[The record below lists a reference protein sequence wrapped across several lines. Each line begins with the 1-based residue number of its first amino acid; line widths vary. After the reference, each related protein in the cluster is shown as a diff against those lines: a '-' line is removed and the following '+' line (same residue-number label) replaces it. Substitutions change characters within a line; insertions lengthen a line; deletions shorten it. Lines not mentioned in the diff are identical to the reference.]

1 MAAARLAKGAGQGRP
16 PPPVSARFQGRGEER
31 MASSAYPEQGG
42 VDLGRTLGRAFATI
56 GSHPGVTLGIAFLFG
71 ALPLAAIE
79 VATKMMPRADFS
91 SVFVA
96 TMVIA
101 VVGALVAFLLQ
112 FITQGALMRV
122 TVRAA
127 VGERA
132 SFADAAATGL
142 KASIPLLGL
151 GIVSGV
157 AIMFGMILL
166 LVPGIM
172 LWVRWS
178 VAGPAL
184 VAERLG
190 PLEAM
195 ERSADLTDGAR
206 WKVFGLQILLLIFA
220 WILNATVSAVMGGV
234 YGGNAAFEAM
244 KAGTGLPV
252 VWTVANLLVGTL
264 TAAVGAVTSA
274 SLYIELRESKEG
286 PMVDRLAEV
295 FA

>member
-1 MAAARLAKGAGQGRP
+1 
-16 PPPVSARFQGRGEER
+16 
-31 MASSAYPEQGG
+31 MASSAYPGEGG
-42 VDLGRTLGRAFATI
+42 IDLGRTLGRAFATI
-56 GSHPGVTLGIAFLFG
+56 ASHPGVTLGIAFLFA
-71 ALPLAAIE
+71 ALPLAAIDA
-79 VATKMMPRADFS
+79 ATKLMPRADFS
-91 SVFVA
+91 SVFLGM
-96 TMVIA
+96 MVIA
-101 VVGALVAFLLQ
+101 VVGALLAFLLQ

-142 KASIPLLGL
+142 KASLPLLAL

-195 ERSADLTDGAR
+195 GRSADLTDGAR

-220 WILNATVSAVMGGV
+220 WVLNATVSAVMGAV
-234 YGGNAAFEAM
+234 YGGNAAVQAM
-244 KAGTGLPV
+244 MQGTSLPIVWTLASALAGT
-252 VWTVANLLVGTL
+252 LV
-264 TAAVGAVTSA
+264 AAVGAVTSA
-274 SLYIELRESKEG
+274 SLYIELREWKEG

>member
-1 MAAARLAKGAGQGRP
+1 
-16 PPPVSARFQGRGEER
+16 
-31 MASSAYPEQGG
+31 MASSAYPAGEGG

-56 GSHPGVTLGIAFLFG
+56 GSHPGVTLGIAFLFA
-71 ALPLAAIE
+71 ALPLAAMDA
-79 VATKMMPRADFS
+79 ATRLAPRADFS
-91 SVFVA
+91 SVFVGI
-96 TMVIA
+96 MVIA
-101 VVGALVAFLLQ
+101 VVGAFLAFLLQ

-142 KASIPLLGL
+142 KASLPLLAL
-151 GIVSGV
+151 GILSGI
-157 AIMFGMILL
+157 AIMFGLILL

-190 PLEAM
+190 PIEALG
-195 ERSADLTDGAR
+195 RSAELTDGAR
-206 WKVFGLQILLLIFA
+206 WKVFGLQILLLIFG
-220 WILNATVSAVMGGV
+220 WIVNTTAVSVMGAV
-234 YGGNAAFEAM
+234 YGGHVASEAM
-244 KAGTGLPV
+244 RQGTGLPIA
-252 VWTVANLLVGTL
+252 WTIGNALAGTL
-264 TAAVGAVTSA
+264 VAAVGAVTSA